1 MRNLTGQGRR
11 PGGGSGGCCGS
22 DVGDG
27 AAAAEAA
34 AAELRRGGGGA
45 RPGPLG
51 LKARLPASPEPAGA
65 LADQRLPY
73 ECVTGCHPPGARR
86 TLAGPRRLR
95 LQRRW

>member
-1 MRNLTGQGRR
+1 MAPRVARG
-11 PGGGSGGCCGS
+11 P
-22 DVGDG
+22 
-27 AAAAEAA
+27 AAVEAV
-34 AAELRRGGGGA
+34 AAELRRGGGAA
-45 RPGPLG
+45 RPRPLG

-65 LADQRLPY
+65 RADQRLPY